1 MRKVRNIRA
10 TVHQSGS
17 KARIP
22 VLGHSCW
29 KLQRSPTNGRP
40 RVSSRGRRRMTL
52 TLWKALSFSACD
64 SKTQRTESPG
74 GFRYDTRVPK

>member
-1 MRKVRNIRA
+1 MRKVRNNRA
-10 TVHQSGS
+10 TVHQTGS

-29 KLQRSPTNGRP
+29 KLQRSPTDGRR

-52 TLWKALSFSACD
+52 TLWKALSVSACD
-64 SKTQRTESPG
+64 SKTQRTESPASV
-74 GFRYDTRVPK
+74 RYDTRVST

>member
-1 MRKVRNIRA
+1 MRKVRNNRA
-10 TVHQSGS
+10 TVHQTGS

-29 KLQRSPTNGRP
+29 KLQRSPTDGRR

-52 TLWKALSFSACD
+52 TLWKAMSFSACD
-64 SKTQRTESPG
+64 SKTQRTEIPG
-74 GFRYDTRVPK
+74 GFRYDTQVPK